1 MRRGDGNDGPHKP
14 DWGAARLRPAADGV
28 SLRFHTQILSGAE
41 RSGPSA
47 LGHLSPSLRLGVF
60 QELLKMFLLSA
71 ESVLTDFQIP
81 LRGGFLFLGIFLLFL
96 EAWAKVIQGHLQG
109 EKQQPKIAYI
119 DLFAGPGRY
128 KDGASSTP
136 IFILEK
142 AIKDQK
148 LRENLVTVF
157 NDKEPENTSSLVKEI
172 AALPGAK
179 TLRYK
184 PSVYTEEVGDKIVKQ
199 FESSRLIP
207 TLMFVDPWGY
217 KGLSLRLI
225 NSVLKD
231 WACECIFFFSYN
243 RISMGLPNSGVD
255 DHMDALFGIDRA
267 AALREKIKARKSAH
281 RELMIVEEMC
291 EALVELGGR
300 YVLPFR
306 FRKIDGSRTSHH
318 LIFVSKHP
326 LGYRIMKKV
335 MANESSSSIQGVP
348 SFEYN
353 PATPDQP
360 LLHGLLRPLD
370 DLEGLLEEAFAGRT
384 LSMEAIFN
392 EHNLLDLK
400 SHHNYMLP
408 YTDKNYKDV
417 LNKMELAG
425 KITASKPY
433 DKRRMYRGEKT
444 FADDILVTFPKKAG
458 P

>member
-1 MRRGDGNDGPHKP
+1 V
-14 DWGAARLRPAADGV
+14 ADKFFDEQAEQSVVKTAIV
-28 SLRFHTQILSGAE
+28 SAYF
-41 RSGPSA
+41 
-47 LGHLSPSLRLGVF
+47 
-60 QELLKMFLLSA
+60 
-71 ESVLTDFQIP
+71 
-81 LRGGFLFLGIFLLFL
+81 
-96 EAWAKVIQGHLQG
+96 EAWAKVIQGHLLG
-109 EKQQPKIAYI
+109 GRKQPKIAYI

-128 KDGASSTP
+128 KDGATSTP
-136 IFILEK
+136 IFILQK
-142 AIKDQK
+142 VISDPK
-148 LRENLVTVF
+148 LRDNFVSIF
-157 NDKEPENTSSLVKEI
+157 NDKDPEKTSSLIKEI
-172 AALPGAK
+172 KSLPGIE
-179 TLRYK
+179 TLRYQ
-184 PSVYTEEVGDKIVKQ
+184 PDVYTNEVGEEIVKE

-255 DHMDALFGIDRA
+255 DHMDALFGVDRA
-267 AALREKIKARKSAH
+267 AKLREKIKTKHSSH

-306 FRKIDGSRTSHH
+306 FKKVDGSRTSHH

-335 MANESSSSIQGVP
+335 MANESSSNTEGVA

-353 PATPDQP
+353 PATADQP

-370 DLEGLLEEAFAGRT
+370 DLEDLLAEEFAGRT
-384 LSMEAIFN
+384 LSMGAIFN
-392 EHNLLDLK
+392 EHNLLDPK
-400 SHHNYMLP
+400 SHRNYMMP

-417 LNKMELAG
+417 LNKMELG
-425 KITASKPY
+425 GRITASKPY
-433 DKRRMYRGEKT
+433 DKRPKRNGEKT
-444 FADDILVTFPKKAG
+444 FADDVLVTFPPKKG
-458 P
+458 KP